1 MIIKFLF
8 FFVFLFFV
16 LVFLLGFSILRGV
29 KRLFFGDSGRKG
41 RRTSSASRP
50 DASSS
55 SSYAEEMEGGEPH
68 VRRRKKVYD
77 RHEGEYVDYEEVKE

>member
-8 FFVFLFFV
+8 

-55 SSYAEEMEGGEPH
+55 SSYAEEMEGGEPR

>member
-16 LVFLLGFSILRGV
+16 LVVLLGFSILRGV

-41 RRTSSASRP
+41 RRTSSASSS
-50 DASSS
+50 SSS
-55 SSYAEEMEGGEPH
+55 SSYAEEMEGGEPR

>member
-29 KRLFFGDSGRKG
+29 KRLFFGDNGRKE

-55 SSYAEEMEGGEPH
+55 SSYAEETEGEPR
-68 VRRRKKVYD
+68 VRRRKKVYA
-77 RHEGEYVDYEEVKE
+77 RNEGEYVDYEEVKE

>member
-55 SSYAEEMEGGEPH
+55 SSYAEEMEGGGSR
-68 VRRRKKVYD
+68 VGRRKKVYD
-77 RHEGEYVDYEEVKE
+77 RHEGEYVDYEEVKG